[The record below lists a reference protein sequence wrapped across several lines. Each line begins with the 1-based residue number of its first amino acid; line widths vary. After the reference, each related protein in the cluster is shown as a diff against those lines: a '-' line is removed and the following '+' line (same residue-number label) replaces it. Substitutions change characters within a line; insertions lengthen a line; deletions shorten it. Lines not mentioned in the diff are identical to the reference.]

1 MASRTAFNAMG
12 GLPVKTVQAY
22 EGTLTRYTD
31 SVSPR
36 GGVNEG
42 AGVYS
47 VPIVKGDL
55 VKVKDHAVQ
64 GQVLVERSA
73 AGDEQVHGVAVATP
87 QGIDNTTVSGQTPAA
102 ALRRLVDVAFFG
114 IAIMEVSTS
123 ATGVIAP
130 GDIVGLDAD
139 ERNEF
144 ETQILYANVL
154 TADQG
159 KMQALGYSAAGLFVP
174 VLIGASMFVG
184 N

>member
-36 GGVNEG
+36 GGTNEG
-42 AGVYS
+42 AAVYS
-47 VPIVKGDL
+47 APIVKGDF

-73 AGDEQVHGVAVATP
+73 AGDELVHGMAVASP

-114 IAIMEVSTS
+114 VGIIEVGVS
-123 ATGVIAP
+123 ATGAVAP
-130 GDIVGLDAD
+130 GDVIGFDAD
-139 ERNEF
+139 ERNEV
-144 ETQILYANVL
+144 ETQIAYGSVA
-154 TADQG
+154 TGDQG
-159 KMQALGYSAAGLFVP
+159 KMVALSYSAAGSYVA
-174 VLIGASMFVG
+174 VLVGASCFIG

>member
-1 MASRTAFNAMG
+1 MASRSAFNAMG

-22 EGTLTRYTD
+22 EGTLTRYTS

-42 AGVYS
+42 AAVYS
-47 VPIVKGDL
+47 APIVKGDF
-55 VKVKDHAVQ
+55 VKVKNHTEQ
-64 GQVLVERSA
+64 GVVLVEVTA
-73 AGDEQVHGVAVATP
+73 VNDEQVHGIAVSSP

-102 ALRRLVDVAFFG
+102 AYRRLVDVAFFG
-114 IAIMEVSTS
+114 LAIIEVSVS
-123 ATGVIAP
+123 ATAVVAP

-139 ERNEF
+139 EKNEF
-144 ETQILYANVL
+144 ETQIAYAAVA
-154 TADQG
+154 TSDQG
-159 KMQALGYSAAGLFVP
+159 KFVALGYSAAGLYVP